1 MHGWE
6 KKRAALELWR
16 KTGEWLTPFWTAFCF
31 RLPCVDRVDHETR
44 LYAAQNINEAAG
56 DPETCYLRR
65 VIVHFWYR
73 YFFISIEFDERGR
86 FFFFFFFFFSFFV
99 DNLETRAV
107 FLNLFFFF
115 FFWINWL
122 NWSRIFFIF
131 IRLRLKYALKHS
143 KLCAYIFLRFLKD
156 KEAFTYYSHTRR

>member
-73 YFFISIEFDERGR
+73 YFLFRLNLTREIV
-86 FFFFFFFFFSFFV
+86 FFSSFSFFV
-99 DNLETRAV
+99 DNWKLEQCFSIV
-107 FLNLFFFF
+107 FFF
-115 FFWINWL
+115 FFWIKLVKLAWN
-122 NWSRIFFIF
+122 FFYF
-131 IRLRLKYALKHS
+131 YTFAFKYALKYS
-143 KLCAYIFLRFLKD
+143 KLYVCIYVFLRFLKA
-156 KEAFTYYSHTRR
+156 KEVILATRR

>member
-73 YFFISIEFDERGR
+73 YFLFRLNLTREIV
-86 FFFFFFFFFSFFV
+86 FFSSFSFFV
-99 DNLETRAV
+99 DNWKLEQCFSIV
-107 FLNLFFFF
+107 FFSFFGL
-115 FFWINWL
+115 NWL
-122 NWSRIFFIF
+122 NWPGIFFIF
-131 IRLRLKYALKHS
+131 IRLRLNTHWNIRNSMYV
-143 KLCAYIFLRFLKD
+143 YIFLRFLKA
-156 KEAFTYYSHTRR
+156 KEVILTTRR